1 MGLGSKVLL
10 VGSGIAAYA
19 ALQARSY
26 RIRSQDVPAPPSAAQ
41 LTILQISDVHMTGRR
56 RKLAAWLRDVT
67 QAIPT
72 PDIIVATGDLIDDD
86 SGIDP
91 LVDALCGLEASLGR
105 FYVLGSHDYF
115 QSTLRG
121 FVQSLSRLF
130 SIREPSRVRPA
141 DTNRLERG
149 LESCGWISLTNTAH
163 VLQSDAGSVRLAGVD
178 DPFIHRHQSEHICR
192 SPGDALAVGVTHT
205 PDVVSEWILAG
216 FDLVLAGHTHGG
228 QVRIPGL
235 GALVTNCSLP
245 SALASGLSKIG
256 SGRLH
261 VSPGLGTSK
270 FSPVRLF
277 CPPEVTLLTLIPSG

>member
-10 VGSGIAAYA
+10 AGSGIAAYA
-19 ALQARSY
+19 AHQARSY
-26 RIRSQDVPAPPSAAQ
+26 RIRSQQVPVPASGTR
-41 LTILQISDVHMTGRR
+41 LTILQISDVHMTGRH
-56 RKLAAWLRDVT
+56 RKLAAWLRALAH
-67 QAIPT
+67 AIPT
-72 PDIIVATGDLIDDD
+72 PDVIVASGDLIDDD

-91 LVDALCGLEASLGR
+91 LIDACCRLEAKLGR

-115 QSTLRG
+115 QSTVRG
-121 FVQSLSRLF
+121 FVQSLGKLF
-130 SIREPSRVRPA
+130 SIREPSTVRPA

-149 LESCGWISLTNTAH
+149 LQSCGWISLTNTAH
-163 VLQSDAGSVRLAGVD
+163 VLPHDAGPVRLAGVD
-178 DPFIHRHQSEHICR
+178 DPFIHRHQTEHIRR
-192 SPGDALAVGVTHT
+192 STGDGLAVGVTHT

-245 SALASGLSKIG
+245 SALASGLSQIG

-277 CPPEVTLLTLIPSG
+277 CPPEVTLLTLVPSG